1 MANRVFNF
9 SAGPAG
15 LPESVLLQAQA
26 ELLSYGDCGASIME
40 ISHRSETFKEILD
53 SARNGIR
60 TLLAVG
66 DDFDVLLI
74 QGGSRLQF
82 SMIPMNLASR
92 EQTADYV
99 VSGAWSAKALE
110 EAHRECDVHIS
121 WNGTSD
127 GFDRLPVNEDLLRSE
142 KPAFAYY
149 CSNETIHGL
158 QFPEA
163 PDYGSVPLVCD
174 ASSDFLSRPVDMQR
188 HGLIY
193 ACAQK
198 NVGPAGLTVVV
209 IRRDLLERSSDDLP
223 GYLNFKSHST
233 ANTMYNTPPTFAIY
247 IMDLVCK
254 WIIDECGGL
263 DSLANTNRE
272 KAELLYAAIDRHA
285 GFYSGHAQTASRSN
299 MNVVFKLPSDELTQ
313 SFIEQAAD
321 HSLTSLAGHRSV
333 GGIRASIY
341 NAMPQAGV
349 ESLAGFMDDFANA
362 NG

>member
-1 MANRVFNF
+1 
-9 SAGPAG
+9 
-15 LPESVLLQAQA
+15 
-26 ELLSYGDCGASIME
+26 
-40 ISHRSETFKEILD
+40 
-53 SARNGIR
+53 
-60 TLLAVG
+60 
-66 DDFDVLLI
+66 
-74 QGGSRLQF
+74 
-82 SMIPMNLASR
+82 
-92 EQTADYV
+92 
-99 VSGAWSAKALE
+99 
-110 EAHRECDVHIS
+110 
-121 WNGTSD
+121 
-127 GFDRLPVNEDLLRSE
+127 
-142 KPAFAYY
+142 
-149 CSNETIHGL
+149 
-158 QFPEA
+158 
-163 PDYGSVPLVCD
+163 
-174 ASSDFLSRPVDMQR
+174 MQR

-272 KAELLYAAIDRHA
+272 KAELLYSVIDRHA

-349 ESLAGFMDDFANA
+349 KSLAWFMDDFANA

>member
-15 LPESVLLQAQA
+15 LPEPVLQQAQA

-40 ISHRSETFKEILD
+40 ISHRSEPFKQILD

-60 TLLAVG
+60 TLLG
-66 DDFDVLLI
+66 FNDDFEVLLI

-92 EQTADYV
+92 DQTADYIV
-99 VSGAWSAKALE
+99 TGAWSAKALE
-110 EAHRECDVHIS
+110 EAHRECNVHIS
-121 WNGTSD
+121 WNGTD
-127 GFDRLPVNEDLLRSE
+127 NGFDRLPGNEALIRSE
-142 KPAFAYY
+142 DPAFAYY
-149 CSNETIHGL
+149 CSNETIHGI

-163 PDYGSVPLVCD
+163 PDYGAAPLVCD
-174 ASSDFLSRPVDMQR
+174 ASSDFLSRPVDLQR

-198 NVGPAGLTVVV
+198 NIGPAGLTVVI
-209 IRRDLLERSSDDLP
+209 IRRDLLERSSDELP
-223 GYLNFKSHST
+223 GYLNFKSHSA
-233 ANTMYNTPPTFAIY
+233 ANSMYNTPPTFAIY

-254 WIIDECGGL
+254 WIINEYGGL
-263 DSLANTNRE
+263 DSLAKTNRE
-272 KAELLYAAIDRHA
+272 KAELLYSVIDRHA
-285 GFYSGHAQTASRSN
+285 GFYSCHAQTASRSN
-299 MNVVFKLPSDELTQ
+299 MNVVFRLPSDELTAA
-313 SFIEQAAD
+313 FIEQAAD
-321 HSLTSLAGHRSV
+321 HSLASLAGHRSV

-341 NAMPQAGV
+341 NAVPRAGV
-349 ESLAGFMDDFANA
+349 EALARFMDDFAST